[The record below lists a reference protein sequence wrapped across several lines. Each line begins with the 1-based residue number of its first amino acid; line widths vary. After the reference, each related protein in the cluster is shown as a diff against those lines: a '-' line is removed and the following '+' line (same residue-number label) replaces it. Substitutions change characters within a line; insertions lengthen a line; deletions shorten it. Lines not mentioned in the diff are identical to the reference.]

1 MIAGAAAVFGPVVRV
16 AGGLLSALGGL
27 GGLLPLLG
35 GGGAAAGT
43 AAAGT
48 AAGGGAM
55 AAVTAALATA
65 APVIAIVAAAFSAL
79 AVVVGQMYVAA
90 QHFGSRIWDILAPL
104 QDQWEQIWADLSTF
118 GTGVWDILEP
128 IFALI
133 GSLDWA
139 ALASGLRLATMGLS
153 LVARALASLGVIMSW
168 VGSVMRPPIT
178 ALAESIL
185 AAVGAV
191 WQFIGGVR
199 LSLSMIPGMSSV
211 LAPPVGGSGGGSG
224 LGDLFARLRD
234 AWRQGAPGAPQL
246 PDGPPA
252 DRSAGTT
259 IDMRGSRIEVRQD
272 FREADPDRIWI
283 QFQEGLSREA
293 VHRVSSGLVPALTR

>member
-1 MIAGAAAVFGPVVRV
+1 
-16 AGGLLSALGGL
+16 
-27 GGLLPLLG
+27 
-35 GGGAAAGT
+35 
-43 AAAGT
+43 
-48 AAGGGAM
+48 M

-178 ALAESIL
+178 ALADSIL

-199 LSLSMIPGMSSV
+199 LSLSMIPGLSSV
-211 LAPPVGGSGGGSG
+211 FAPPVGGPGGGSE

-234 AWRQGAPGAPQL
+234 QLRDAWKQGAPGAPQL

-272 FREADPDRIWI
+272 FHDADPDRIWML
-283 QFQEGLSREA
+283 FQEGLSREA